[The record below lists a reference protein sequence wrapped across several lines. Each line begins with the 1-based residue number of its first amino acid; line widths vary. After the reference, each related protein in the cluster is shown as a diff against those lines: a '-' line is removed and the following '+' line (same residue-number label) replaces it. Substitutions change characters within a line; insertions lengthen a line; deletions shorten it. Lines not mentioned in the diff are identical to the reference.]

1 MSYAKNNRGRTRH
14 LAARL
19 GALTGALLVVS
30 LVAAGHAFALAYEEV
45 GIFSGSLTPP
55 VPPGVFPEEVQLGG
69 VSGMAVNVSGAGGVA
84 PGTVYAALQL
94 PESQTRISRFEPE
107 PDGTLKFVE
116 AWEVAHTEREY
127 ERCGPVLATPCPTQ
141 VEQSTSGV
149 VGVGIDQ
156 TTGNVYVYS
165 HESGPGSLQ
174 IAEYNADG
182 AKVLARF
189 GERAGDGETTATS
202 PDKIHGIDGQIAVDA
217 SGDVY
222 VFDLNLIGSY
232 DYHRLME
239 FVPQAPGDYEHYVY
253 AGQSH
258 DVGGGLLG
266 EGNYPELPAFDSV
279 GDLFVVG
286 TERTVEEYAPGA
298 GGAFSVVCSFHDQG
312 GGITAMTVDPDTK
325 EVFYYSYKSKKVRR
339 LHACNGEGE
348 FVEAEAVG
356 VTPERDALSVLA
368 FDPAHS
374 FGVGRQPGVLYG
386 GAPGPVPNVGKGEP
400 GQSSLGYIFAPVQ
413 ENPPVVVSEAV
424 SGVTSSSGE
433 LRAAIDPK
441 GRAAHYVFQLLTDA
455 AYEEAGETFAGA
467 VEAPV
472 GGGGIGNSPGA
483 HSVSVPVSGLAADT
497 AYRFRVLATSNCSP
511 TEPEKVCETT
521 GAVQGFHTFPVE
533 APGLVDGRV
542 YELVSPIGKNGGQV
556 FPSEPGRSSCV
567 LRECEPGGA
576 YTRFPRQ
583 STPDGEAV
591 VYEGSAFTAGGG
603 AIIENE
609 YLARRSATGWQ
620 TSNLTPPSLVSKGH
634 GGYEAFDPALTH
646 ALLEQRTPALSAGA
660 PAGYPDYYLEPTGAP
675 TAFTALM
682 TDAPLN
688 HSPFNRVPGNGLGSL
703 DVRYAGASSDL
714 SRVFFSANDA
724 LTSEAT
730 GGPEELRNLYEWA
743 GGELHAVNILP
754 GQSETT
760 PGAVFGWKAA
770 NNPIL
775 AHAVSDDGSRVFWS
789 SASGQLYVR
798 EQGERTVEIPDHA
811 GTFVTAAADGSRV
824 LLSDGHLFNVGG
836 EEPPVDLT
844 QGKPGFDG
852 LVGQSED
859 LSHVYFV
866 DTEVLTETAND
877 QGAKAQ
883 AGKDDLYYWH
893 EGTTVFVAA
902 LLPPTVN
909 ANAVT
914 DTPDW
919 RALPERTAEA
929 SPDGEW
935 VAFLSHAPLTGYANI
950 GKCEPIGETG
960 ELLDAPCPEVFLYD
974 AAAGKLSCASCDPS
988 GAAPLGRSDLTLMKG
1003 DSGVIHQPRYL
1014 IDTGRLY
1021 FDSQDSLTPKDKNGL
1036 EDVYQ
1041 YEPAGAGTC
1050 THNGGCVSLISS
1062 GTGTAD
1068 SNFQMIDATAKNVF
1082 FTTRNPLLPADHDEL
1097 VDLYDAREGGGIIA
1111 PAEQSPPACSGEY
1124 CQGPSPVPGSEP
1136 GPGSLAFT
1144 GAGNL
1149 IEPKSGLV
1157 AGKPKAKTLTRAQ
1170 VLARA
1175 LRACRSKPKK
1185 KRVACER
1192 TARKK
1197 YATKASAKRAT
1208 SNRKAGR

>member
-1 MSYAKNNRGRTRH
+1 MTQTLHNSDKIGSSVW
-14 LAARL
+14 RL
-19 GALTGALLVVS
+19 GSTVGLFLAVALF
-30 LVAAGHAFALAYEEV
+30 AAGPAFAAYEQV

-55 VPPGVFPEEVQLGG
+55 IKPGVFPEEVQLGG
-69 VSGMAVNVSGAGGVA
+69 VSGMAVNVDGAGGVA
-84 PGTVYAALQL
+84 PGTVYADLQL
-94 PESQTRISRFEPE
+94 PELEARISRFEPE
-107 PDGTLKFVE
+107 PGGSLTFVE
-116 AWEVAHTEREY
+116 AWEITHKEQPY
-127 ERCGPVLATPCPTQ
+127 ERCGPALASSCPPQ
-141 VEQSTSGV
+141 AEHGISGRV
-149 VGVGIDQ
+149 DVAVDQ
-156 TTGNVYVYS
+156 TTGNVYAYS
-165 HESGPGSLQ
+165 ESSLPGSLQ
-174 IAEYNADG
+174 VTEYNADG
-182 AKVLARF
+182 SKVIARF
-189 GERAGDGETTATS
+189 GEKAPEGETTAAS
-202 PDKIHGIDGQIAVDA
+202 PEKIHAPGPGGIAVDNA
-217 SGDVY
+217 GDVY
-222 VFDLNLIGSY
+222 VSDRSPSGGSEY
-232 DYHRLME
+232 LRLME

-253 AGQSH
+253 SGQSH
-258 DVGGGLLG
+258 DVGGGFAG
-266 EGNYPELPAFDSV
+266 EVGPTSQPALDSA
-279 GDLFVVG
+279 GDIFVAG
-286 TERTVEEYAPGA
+286 ERTVEEYAPGA
-298 GGAFSVVCSFHDQG
+298 GGVFGVVCSFHDSR
-312 GGITAMTVDPDTK
+312 GGITAMTIDPDTN
-325 EVFYYSYKSKKVRR
+325 EVFYYDYKSKKVHR
-339 LHACNGEGE
+339 LHACNGQGE

-356 VTPERDALSVLA
+356 VTPERDVLRALA

-386 GAPGPVPNVGKGEP
+386 GTPQSVPVVGKGEP

-433 LRAAIDPK
+433 LHAAIDPK
-441 GRAAHYVFQLLTDA
+441 GRATHYVFQFLTDA
-455 AYEEAGETFAGA
+455 AFKEAGEAFTGA
-467 VEAPV
+467 VEAPA
-472 GGGGIGNSPGA
+472 GGGGVGNSPGA

-497 AYRFRVLATSNCSP
+497 AYRFRVLATSNCSVS
-511 TEPEKVCETT
+511 EPEKVCETV

-533 APGLVDGRV
+533 ASGLVDGRV

-634 GGYEAFDPALTH
+634 GGYEAFDPALTQ
-646 ALLEQRTPALSAGA
+646 ALLEQRTPALTPGA
-660 PAGYPDYYLEPTGAP
+660 PAGYPDYYLQPTGAP

-682 TDAPLN
+682 TDTPLN
-688 HSPFNRVPGNGLGSL
+688 HSPFNRVPGPGLGSL

-724 LTSEAT
+724 LTAEAT

-754 GQSETT
+754 GGSETT
-760 PGAVFGWKAA
+760 PGAMFGWKST
-770 NNPIL
+770 NTPIP

-789 SASGQLYVR
+789 SVSGQLYVR

-824 LLSDGHLFNVGG
+824 LLSDGHLFSVGG

-866 DTEVLTETAND
+866 DTEVLSETAND

-883 AGKDDLYYWH
+883 AGKDNLYYWH
-893 EGTTVFVAA
+893 QGTTVFIAA
-902 LLPPTVN
+902 LLPP
-909 ANAVT
+909 AAKAGAVD

-919 RALPERTAEA
+919 RALPARTAEA

-960 ELLDAPCPEVFLYD
+960 ELLDAPCPEVFLYN

-1068 SNFQMIDATAKNVF
+1068 SNFQMIDASGKNVF

-1157 AGKPKAKTLTRAQ
+1157 AGKPKARTLTRAQ

-1175 LRACRSKPKK
+1175 LKACKSKPKK
-1185 KRVACER
+1185 KRAACER